1 MSQTMTPEEIAAQSG
16 NVIDEIIRMS
26 DFSFERLPMLD
37 IIGERLADSMSLV
50 IPEMTGVICEASL
63 NSLDYIPMA
72 QATEALPM
80 PAMLGV
86 VAAQNLDGEI
96 LVAMDAPFALTAME
110 LMLGGDPKG
119 EIERQSDAFTGIE
132 KGFGARLGDT
142 IAHELRRCLAMVGDV
157 DLELDRIETDPD
169 QASIT
174 QPANLCVRMRITIVL
189 AGRTGTIDVVVPYDA
204 LEPIRPKLGKIHFGE
219 PSEDGNPWK
228 DQLTGQIERSTV
240 EMEAVLTEISVPIQT
255 VMNWKPGQ
263 TINLWVEEDHEA
275 TVVCAETEMFRALMG
290 KRNNGNTAIRIT
302 EQIEAEEETEN
313 GRDPY

>member
-1 MSQTMTPEEIAAQSG
+1 MSQTMTQEEIAAQSG

-37 IIGERLADSMSLV
+37 IIGERLADSISLV
-50 IPEMTGVICEASL
+50 MPEMTGVICEASL

-72 QATEALPM
+72 QASEGLPM
-80 PAMLGV
+80 PALLGV

-96 LVAMDAPFALTAME
+96 LVAMDATFSLTSME

-119 EIERQSDAFTGIE
+119 EIERQSDTFTSIE

-142 IAHELRRCLAMVGDV
+142 IAQELSRCLAMVGDV
-157 DLELDRIETDPD
+157 DLELDRVETDPD

-174 QPANLCVRMRITIVL
+174 QPANLCVRMRITVVL
-189 AGRTGTIDVVVPYDA
+189 AGRTGNIDVVLPYDA

-228 DQLTGQIERSTV
+228 EQLSGQIERSTV
-240 EMEAVLTEISVPIQT
+240 ELEAVLTDVMVPIQQ
-255 VMNWKPGQ
+255 VMNWKPGE

-275 TVVCAETEMFRALMG
+275 TVVCAETDMFRAVMG

>member
-1 MSQTMTPEEIAAQSG
+1 MSQTMTQEEIAAQSG

-37 IIGERLADSMSLV
+37 IIGERLADSISLV
-50 IPEMTGVICEASL
+50 IPDLTGVLCEASL
-63 NSLDYIPMA
+63 TSLDYLPMA
-72 QATEALPM
+72 QATEALNM
-80 PAMLGV
+80 PALLGV

-96 LVAMDAPFALTAME
+96 LVAMDATFALTAME

-119 EIERQSDAFTGIE
+119 DIDRQSDTFTGIE

-142 IAHELRRCLAMVGDV
+142 IAQELSRCFAMAGDI
-157 DLELDRIETDPD
+157 DLELDRVETDTD
-169 QASIT
+169 SASIT
-174 QPANLCVRMRITIVL
+174 QPANLCVRMRIAVVL
-189 AGRTGTIDVVVPYDA
+189 AGRTGSVDVVVPYDA

-228 DQLTGQIERSTV
+228 DQLSGQIERSTV
-240 EMEAVLTEISVPIQT
+240 ELEAVLTDVAVPIQQI
-255 VMNWKPGQ
+255 MDWKPGE
-263 TINLWVEEDHEA
+263 TINLWIGEEHEA
-275 TVVCAETEMFRALMG
+275 TVVCAETDMFKAVMG

-302 EQIEAEEETEN
+302 QQIEAEEETEN